1 MTTAAIFGLLG
12 TELTAAERDFFRSAD
27 PWGFILFARN
37 VESPDQLRRLTGD
50 LREAVGRDAIITI
63 DQEGGRV
70 QRMRAPHWA
79 EWQPPLD
86 DAERGPEAMRL
97 RYRLIGQELRA
108 VGLDSNCAPTL
119 DIASD
124 ATHPFLQNRCLGRS
138 VDDIIA
144 RGRAVADG
152 LLEAGVVPI
161 MKHMPG
167 HGRAVADSHHETPV
181 VTTPHAELSRTD
193 FATFRGLNDLPM
205 GMSAH
210 IRFAD
215 LDDAPATSSARMIGL
230 IRDEIGFDGLL
241 MTDDISMNGLQGSI
255 GERSAASIAAGIDL
269 ILHCHGHMPEM
280 EEVVANAGAMTPD
293 AIRRADRAL
302 GFRRPADSAPAADLL
317 AQYRALGGQVDWA
330 QA

>member
-12 TELTAAERDFFRSAD
+12 TELSQAERDFFRSAD

-50 LREAVGRDAIITI
+50 LRDAVGRDAIVTV

-79 EWQPPLD
+79 EWLPPLD
-86 DAERGPEAMRL
+86 DALRGPEAMRL

-108 VGLDSNCAPTL
+108 VGIDSDCAPTL
-119 DIASD
+119 DIAND
-124 ATHPFLQNRCLGRS
+124 ATHPFLQNRCLGRT
-138 VDDIIA
+138 VEDVAA

-152 LLEAGVVPI
+152 LLEAGVLPI

-181 VTTPHAELSRTD
+181 VTTSHEELSRTD
-193 FATFRGLNDLPM
+193 FAAFRALNDLPM
-205 GMSAH
+205 GMSGH
-210 IRFAD
+210 IRFED
-215 LDDAPATSSARMIGL
+215 IDPMPATASARMIGV
-230 IRDEIGFDGLL
+230 IRREIGFDGLL
-241 MTDDISMNGLQGSI
+241 MTDDISMNGLSGSI

-269 ILHCHGHMPEM
+269 ILHCHGHMHEM
-280 EEVVANAGAMTPD
+280 EDVVANAGDMTPD
-293 AIRRADRAL
+293 AIRRADHAL
-302 GFRRPADSAPAADLL
+302 GFRCPPDTVPAADLL
-317 AQYRALGGQVDWA
+317 AEYRALGGQVEWPA
-330 QA
+330 G